1 MSSVVD
7 RSRAPETGGATPP
20 LAPARA
26 DNDGAVPTD
35 VAGHGAAPGAVAGA
49 DGAPPARRKWRWL
62 TPTRAVALLVGLV
75 AVGFGIV
82 ALRQPTV
89 GAREASTPLLGKPA
103 PPLTAGHFS
112 GPPLRPLLGHYTVVN
127 FFASWCPD
135 CMTEAPQLAQFVSA
149 EARSGVQ
156 LVMVDDFGDSVSGA
170 RLFLSETGVRST
182 VLADT
187 TGATALA
194 WGVHLP
200 PETFVVSPAGVVV
213 AKFVGPVSAVQLE
226 QLVVPTA

>member
-7 RSRAPETGGATPP
+7 RAPERAGGSSAPP
-20 LAPARA
+20 AAAPRVDDGSAARDA
-26 DNDGAVPTD
+26 
-35 VAGHGAAPGAVAGA
+35 AGHGGTPGGVAGLDA
-49 DGAPPARRKWRWL
+49 GSRAARKWHWL

-89 GAREASTPLLGKPA
+89 GAREAATPLLGKPA
-103 PPLTAGHFS
+103 PPLTAAHFA
-112 GPPLRPLLGHYTVVN
+112 GPPLRPFAGHYTVVN

-156 LVMVDDFGDSVSGA
+156 LVMVDDFGDSASGA
-170 RLFLSETGVRST
+170 RLFLGETGVHST
-182 VLADT
+182 VLVDT